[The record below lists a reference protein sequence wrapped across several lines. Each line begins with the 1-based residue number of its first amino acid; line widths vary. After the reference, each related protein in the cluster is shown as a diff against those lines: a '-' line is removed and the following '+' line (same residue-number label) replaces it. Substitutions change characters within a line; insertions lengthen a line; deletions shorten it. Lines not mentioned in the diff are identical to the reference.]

1 MSVSLRTEYAND
13 KFQQTG
19 VDNNLVMRRLDN
31 AFWNYRFDGL
41 GNLGLS
47 YTHYQRS
54 AMPASQVFG
63 ISFSTLRS
71 WWGSAVISAYQTE
84 GSEKSYSIGLLWVIP
99 TSRDLSAS
107 LLHSTNQD
115 AAPVTVL
122 QAQKST
128 PYGEG
133 IGWRLQAAINAA
145 QQASVSVY
153 EALLCYNLLWKDTG
167 GVKMALA
174 GPGGDLMLL
183 YELYVDQLM
192 LNELQVVISN
202 FSSISHVW
210 SVYVTGES
218 QDLVGNAPGPMD
230 MLHLGA

>member
-1 MSVSLRTEYAND
+1 MATNLERT
-13 KFQQTG
+13 Q
-19 VDNNLVMRRLDN
+19 
-31 AFWNYRFDGL
+31 
-41 GNLGLS
+41 
-47 YTHYQRS
+47 
-54 AMPASQVFG
+54 AMMEEIGPAMAE
-63 ISFSTLRS
+63 IE
-71 WWGSAVISAYQTE
+71 AVIQ
-84 GSEKSYSIGLLWVIP
+84 SEDKNWAIQFEDQSIIMLEWAEHPDRIVLSSMLGIP
-99 TSRDLSAS
+99 SETMQL
-107 LLHSTNQD
+107 
-115 AAPVTVL
+115 
-122 QAQKST
+122 
-128 PYGEG
+128 
-133 IGWRLQAAINAA
+133 
-145 QQASVSVY
+145 SVY

>member
-1 MSVSLRTEYAND
+1 MAT
-13 KFQQTG
+13 
-19 VDNNLVMRRLDN
+19 NLERM
-31 AFWNYRFDGL
+31 
-41 GNLGLS
+41 
-47 YTHYQRS
+47 Q
-54 AMPASQVFG
+54 AMMEEIGPAMAE
-63 ISFSTLRS
+63 IE
-71 WWGSAVISAYQTE
+71 AVIQ
-84 GSEKSYSIGLLWVIP
+84 SEDKNWAIQFEDQSIIMLEWAERPDRIVLSSMLGIP
-99 TSRDLSAS
+99 SETMQL
-107 LLHSTNQD
+107 
-115 AAPVTVL
+115 
-122 QAQKST
+122 
-128 PYGEG
+128 
-133 IGWRLQAAINAA
+133 
-145 QQASVSVY
+145 SVY

-230 MLHLGA
+230 TCLLKLVIGVFSSK